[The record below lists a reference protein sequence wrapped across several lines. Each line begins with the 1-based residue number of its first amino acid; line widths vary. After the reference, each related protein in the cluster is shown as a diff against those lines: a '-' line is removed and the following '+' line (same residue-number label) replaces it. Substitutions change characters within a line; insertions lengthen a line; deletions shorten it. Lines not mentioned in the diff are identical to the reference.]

1 MERRRAQKAKVTAHK
16 GQPEVK
22 QVDTKQRILE
32 QAGALFYAQGFNN
45 TGMEKITEVCG
56 IKKPALYYHFGSKNA
71 LGLAYLEHKANGLFA
86 MLEALIERSQSFGKY
101 LDSWANAL
109 ILLARR
115 NEFFGCPFTAFA
127 SELDAEE
134 RAYFETRLRSV
145 ESHWLAIQE
154 KAFVRYYGDAVAAKG
169 IAKKIL
175 VAHTGCVMLYRAS
188 RDVKYLKQLKAEFAE
203 IAAQAV
209 GVA

>member
-1 MERRRAQKAKVTAHK
+1 MR
-16 GQPEVK
+16 
-22 QVDTKQRILE
+22 QVDTKQHILE

-71 LGLAYLEHKANGLFA
+71 LGLAYLEFKAAGLFA
-86 MLEALIERSQSFGKY
+86 MLETLLERSQSFGKY
-101 LDSWANAL
+101 LDSWTNAL

-134 RAYFETRLRSV
+134 RAYFETKLRGV
-145 ESHWLAIQE
+145 ESEWLAIQE
-154 KAFVRYYGDAVAAKG
+154 RAFVKYYRNAVAAKSV
-169 IAKKIL
+169 AKKIL
-175 VAHTGCVMLYRAS
+175 IEHTGCVMLYRAS
-188 RDVKYLKQLKAEFAE
+188 RDIKYLKQLKSGFAE
-203 IAAQAV
+203 IASHAKTGAS
-209 GVA
+209 GGTGPA

>member
-1 MERRRAQKAKVTAHK
+1 M
-16 GQPEVK
+16 K
-22 QVDTKQRILE
+22 QIDTRQNILQ

-56 IKKPALYYHFGSKNA
+56 IKKPALYYHFGSKNGI
-71 LGLAYLEHKANGLFA
+71 GLAYLEFKAEGLFA
-86 MLEALIERSQSFGKY
+86 MLNTLLERSQSFGKY

-134 RAYFETRLRSV
+134 RAFFETKLRSV
-145 ESHWLAIQE
+145 EDEWLAIQE
-154 KAFVRYYGDAVAAKG
+154 RAFVKFYGASNAAKG
-169 IAKKIL
+169 VAQKIL
-175 VAHTGCVMLYRAS
+175 VVHTGCVMLYRAS
-188 RDVKYLKQLKAEFAE
+188 RDAKYLKQLKAGFAE
-203 IAAQAV
+203 IAAEAGKAV
-209 GVA
+209 

>member
-1 MERRRAQKAKVTAHK
+1 MR
-16 GQPEVK
+16 
-22 QVDTKQRILE
+22 QVDTKQHILE

-71 LGLAYLEHKANGLFA
+71 LGLAYLEFKSEGLFA
-86 MLEALIERSQSFGKY
+86 MLNKLLERSQSFGKY

-145 ESHWLAIQE
+145 ESEWLAIQE
-154 KAFVRYYGDAVAAKG
+154 RAVTKFYGDSAAAKG

-175 VAHTGCVMLYRAS
+175 IEHTGCVMLYRAS
-188 RDVKYLKQLKAEFAE
+188 RDRKYLKQLKTGFAE
-203 IAAQAV
+203 IAAAID